1 MGSPCKPKSLPSKL
15 YPSVRYHLNQKI
27 ESPRPSPDHKRHIGE
42 KGISNFT
49 KNFACIFITYTIITY
64 LKKLDGTK
72 SLNTKQ
78 CPVGLSPTIIPQ
90 VSPFLPKVSPPLM
103 LLCCTH
109 RVWTGPLPLNLHG
122 KPLGRGNPY
131 PTSKNVLIF
140 PTRKIPLNRFTSSV
154 V

>member
-27 ESPRPSPDHKRHIGE
+27 ESPRPSPDHKLHIGE

-109 RVWTGPLPLNLHG
+109 WVWTGPPSPEPSWETLGKGKTLPNIQKCSYCPHQE
-122 KPLGRGNPY
+122 NP
-131 PTSKNVLIF
+131 S
-140 PTRKIPLNRFTSSV
+140 
-154 V
+154 